1 MLRRVTALGTPNATN
16 PADPSNPS
24 NPSNPSDPGAEL
36 LAGALQQLDHAAKAI
51 GLDPGMH
58 KMLSA
63 PERALIVSVPVV
75 RDNGDL
81 EVFTGYRVQHSTG
94 RGPGKGGIRFHPGV
108 TLDEVTGLAMLMTW
122 KCAVT
127 DLPLGGAKGGVA
139 FDPRTYTK
147 REIERVTKR
156 YTAAILPII
165 GPEQDIPAPDVNT
178 DAQTMAWIVDTFTMI
193 TGKHSP
199 EVVTGKPVDLGGSRG
214 RHEATGR
221 GVAFVT
227 LELLR
232 RMGRPIEGTR
242 VAVQGFG
249 NVGSFAALALSQAGC
264 RIIGLSDITGG
275 YADPKGFDV
284 AKAMAHVKDSAH
296 HTLDGLAGASRITNA
311 ELLAMD
317 VDVLIPAA
325 LEAQITAANA
335 GEIRAGIIVEGA
347 NGPVTARADRMLADR
362 GVTIVPDI
370 LANAGGVVVSYFEWV
385 QSRAQF
391 YWELDEVERR
401 LEIYMRRAMESVLT
415 KAKTYDSTYREA
427 AFIVAVERV
436 AKAIAQ
442 RGIFP

>member
-1 MLRRVTALGTPNATN
+1 MSALTVRGTEN
-16 PADPSNPS
+16 P
-24 NPSNPSDPGAEL
+24 GEEL
-36 LAGALQQLDHAAKAI
+36 LAGALQQLDAAAKAL
-51 GLDPGMH
+51 GLDAGMH
-58 KMLSA
+58 KFLRRN
-63 PERALIVSVPVV
+63 ERTLIVSVPVV
-75 RDNGDL
+75 LDDGTL

-94 RGPGKGGIRFHPGV
+94 RGPGKGGIRFHPSV
-108 TLDEVTGLAMLMTW
+108 NLDEISGLAMLMSW

-139 FDPRTYTK
+139 VDPRKHSK
-147 REIERVTKR
+147 RELERLTKR
-156 YTAAILPII
+156 YTVAILPII

-178 DAQTMAWIVDTFTMI
+178 DAQTMAWIVDTMTMM

-232 RMGRPIEGTR
+232 RMGRPIDGAR

-249 NVGSFAALALSQAGC
+249 NVGSYAALALADAGC
-264 RIIGLSDITGG
+264 KIVGISDVTGG
-275 YADPKGFDV
+275 YADPKGLDV
-284 AKAMAHVKDSAH
+284 ARAMDHANRNPERI
-296 HTLDGLAGASRITNA
+296 LEGLAGASRIGNA
-311 ELLAMD
+311 ELLALD

-325 LEAQITAANA
+325 LEAQITAENA
-335 GEIRAGIIVEGA
+335 AGIRAKIIVEGA
-347 NGPVTARADRMLADR
+347 NGPVTAEADRLLADR

-401 LEIYMRRAMESVLT
+401 LEIYMRRAMESVFA
-415 KAKTYDSTYREA
+415 KAKAYDSTYREA
-427 AFIVAVERV
+427 AFILAVERV
-436 AKAIAQ
+436 AKAIRQ

>member
-1 MLRRVTALGTPNATN
+1 MSALKMPDVTN
-16 PADPSNPS
+16 P
-24 NPSNPSDPGAEL
+24 GGEL
-36 LAGALQQLDHAAKAI
+36 LAGALGQLDAAAKAL

-58 KMLSA
+58 RLLRTN
-63 PERALIVSVPVV
+63 ERALIVSVPVV
-75 RDNGDL
+75 MDDGSL

-94 RGPGKGGIRFHPGV
+94 RGPGKGGIRFHPSV
-108 TLDEVTGLAMLMTW
+108 TLEEVSGLAMLMTW

-139 FDPRTYTK
+139 IDPRTYSK
-147 REIERVTKR
+147 RELERLTKR
-156 YTAAILPII
+156 YTVAILPII

-178 DAQTMAWIVDTFTMI
+178 DAQTMAWIVDTVTMM

-232 RMGRPIEGTR
+232 RMGKQIEGTR

-264 RIIGLSDITGG
+264 RIVGISDVTGG
-275 YADPKGFDV
+275 YVDAKGLDV
-284 AKAMAHVKDSAH
+284 ARAIEHLKRDSQR
-296 HTLDGLAGASRITNA
+296 TLDGLPGAARVSND

-325 LEAQITAANA
+325 LEAQITAQNA
-335 GEIRAGIIVEGA
+335 SSIRAPIIVEGA
-347 NGPVTARADRMLADR
+347 NGPVTAEADRMLTGR

-401 LEIYMRRAMESVLT
+401 LEIYMRRAMESVLA
-415 KAKTYDSTYREA
+415 KAKAYDATYREA

-436 AKAIAQ
+436 AKAIEQ

>member
-1 MLRRVTALGTPNATN
+1 M
-16 PADPSNPS
+16 
-24 NPSNPSDPGAEL
+24 PGATSPGEEL
-36 LAGALQQLDHAAKAI
+36 LAGALHQLDSAAKAI

-58 KMLSA
+58 RLLRSN
-63 PERALIVSVPVV
+63 ERALIVSVPVV
-75 RDNGDL
+75 KDDGSL

-94 RGPGKGGIRFHPGV
+94 RGPGKGGIRFHPAV
-108 TLDEVTGLAMLMTW
+108 TLDEVSGLAMLMTW

-139 FDPRTYTK
+139 VDPRAYSK
-147 REIERVTKR
+147 RELERLTKR
-156 YTAAILPII
+156 YTVAILPII

-178 DAQTMAWIVDTFTMI
+178 DAQTMAWIVDTVTMM

-214 RHEATGR
+214 RHQATGR

-232 RMGRPIEGTR
+232 RMGKPIEGTR

-249 NVGSFAALALSQAGC
+249 NVGSFAALALAEAGC
-264 RIIGLSDITGG
+264 TVVGIADITGA
-275 YADPKGFDV
+275 YADPNGIDV
-284 AKAMAHVKDSAH
+284 AKAIEHAKRDPQR
-296 HTLDGLAGASRITNA
+296 TLEGLPGASRIDTG

-325 LEAQITAANA
+325 LEAQITADNA
-335 GEIRAGIIVEGA
+335 STIRARVIVEGA
-347 NGPVTARADRMLADR
+347 NGPVTAEADRMLTGR
-362 GVTIVPDI
+362 GVVIVPDI

-401 LEIYMRRAMESVLT
+401 LEIYMRRAMESVLA
-415 KAKTYDSTYREA
+415 KAKLYDSTYREA

-436 AKAIAQ
+436 ARAIEQ

>member
-1 MLRRVTALGTPNATN
+1 MTALKA
-16 PADPSNPS
+16 PSQ
-24 NPSNPSDPGAEL
+24 SDPGEAL
-36 LAGALQQLDHAAKAI
+36 LAGALHQLDAAAKAI
-51 GLDPGMH
+51 SLDPGMH
-58 KMLSA
+58 RFLRSN
-63 PERALIVSVPVV
+63 ERALIVSVPVLM
-75 RDNGDL
+75 DDGSL

-94 RGPGKGGIRFHPGV
+94 RGPGKGGIRFHPSV
-108 TLDEVTGLAMLMTW
+108 SLAEVSGLAMLMTW

-139 FDPRTYTK
+139 VDPGKYSR
-147 REIERVTKR
+147 REIQRLTKR
-156 YTAAILPII
+156 YTVAILPII

-178 DAQTMAWIVDTFTMI
+178 DAQTMAWIVDTVTMM

-232 RMGRPIEGTR
+232 RMGKPIAATR

-264 RIIGLSDITGG
+264 TIVGISDISGG
-275 YADPKGFDV
+275 YTDPRGIDV
-284 AKAMAHVKDSAH
+284 ARAMEHAKRNPQR
-296 HTLDGLAGASRITNA
+296 TLEGLAGASRVSNA
-311 ELLAMD
+311 ELLALD

-325 LEAQITAANA
+325 LEAQISAENAAS
-335 GEIRAGIIVEGA
+335 IRARIIVEGA
-347 NGPVTARADRMLADR
+347 NGPVTADADRLLADR
-362 GVTIVPDI
+362 GVVIVPDI

-401 LEIYMRRAMESVLT
+401 LEIYMRRAMESVLAT
-415 KAKTYDSTYREA
+415 AKTHDVTYREA

-436 AKAIAQ
+436 ARAVEQ

>member
-1 MLRRVTALGTPNATN
+1 MSALKM
-16 PADPSNPS
+16 
-24 NPSNPSDPGAEL
+24 PGLASPGGEL
-36 LAGALQQLDHAAKAI
+36 LAGALHQLDSAAKAL

-58 KMLSA
+58 RLLRSN
-63 PERALIVSVPVV
+63 ERALIVSVPVMMDDG
-75 RDNGDL
+75 RL
-81 EVFTGYRVQHSTG
+81 EVFAGYRVQHSTG
-94 RGPGKGGIRFHPGV
+94 RGPGKGGIRFHPSV
-108 TLDEVTGLAMLMTW
+108 SLEEVSGLAMLMTW

-139 FDPRTYTK
+139 VDPRKYSK
-147 REIERVTKR
+147 RELERLTKR
-156 YTAAILPII
+156 YTVAILPII

-178 DAQTMAWIVDTFTMI
+178 DAQTMAWIVDTVTMM

-232 RMGRPIEGTR
+232 KMGKPIEGTR

-249 NVGSFAALALSQAGC
+249 NVGSFAALALAEAGC
-264 RIIGLSDITGG
+264 RIVGISDVSGG
-275 YADPKGFDV
+275 YAVPAGVDV
-284 AKAMAHVKDSAH
+284 RAAMEHAKRNPQR
-296 HTLDGLAGASRITNA
+296 TLEALPGATRMSND

-317 VDVLIPAA
+317 ADVLIPAA
-325 LEAQITAANA
+325 LEAQITADNA
-335 GEIRAGIIVEGA
+335 SSIRAKVIVEGA
-347 NGPVTARADRMLADR
+347 NGPVTAEADRMLAER

-401 LEIYMRRAMESVLT
+401 LEIYMRRAMESVLA
-415 KAKTYDSTYREA
+415 KAKTYDSSYREA
-427 AFIVAVERV
+427 AFILAVERV
-436 AKAIAQ
+436 ARAIEQ

>member
-1 MLRRVTALGTPNATN
+1 MSVLKMPGTT
-16 PADPSNPS
+16 
-24 NPSNPSDPGAEL
+24 DPGAEL
-36 LAGALQQLDHAAKAI
+36 LAGALQQLHSAAKAL

-58 KMLSA
+58 RLLGTN
-63 PERALIVSVPVV
+63 ERALIVSVPVLM
-75 RDNGDL
+75 DDGSL

-94 RGPGKGGIRFHPGV
+94 RGPGKGGIRFHPAV
-108 TLDEVTGLAMLMTW
+108 SLEEVSGLAMLMTW

-139 FDPRTYTK
+139 FDPRKYSS
-147 REIERVTKR
+147 REVQRLTKR
-156 YTAAILPII
+156 YTVAILPII

-178 DAQTMAWIVDTFTMI
+178 DAQTMAWIVDTVTMM

-227 LELLR
+227 FELLR
-232 RMGRPIEGTR
+232 RMGKPIEGTR
-242 VAVQGFG
+242 IAVQGFG
-249 NVGSFAALALSQAGC
+249 NVGSFAALALAQAGC
-264 RIIGLSDITGG
+264 KIVGISDISGG
-275 YADPKGFDV
+275 YADPKGIDIGN
-284 AKAMAHVKDSAH
+284 AMEQVKRNPQR
-296 HTLDGLAGASRITNA
+296 TLEGLAGASRISNG

-325 LEAQITAANA
+325 LEAQITAENA
-335 GEIRAGIIVEGA
+335 STIRAEIIVEGA
-347 NGPVTARADRMLADR
+347 NGPVTAEADRMLNGR

-391 YWELDEVERR
+391 YWELEEVERR
-401 LEIYMRRAMESVLT
+401 LEIYMRRAMESVFA
-415 KAKTYDSTYREA
+415 KAKAYDSTYREA

-436 AKAIAQ
+436 AKAIEQ

>member
-1 MLRRVTALGTPNATN
+1 MPGPTN
-16 PADPSNPS
+16 P
-24 NPSNPSDPGAEL
+24 GEEL
-36 LAGALQQLDHAAKAI
+36 LAGALHQLDSAAQAL

-58 KMLSA
+58 RLLRSN
-63 PERALIVSVPVV
+63 ERALIVSVPVMM
-75 RDNGDL
+75 DDGSL

-94 RGPGKGGIRFHPGV
+94 RGPGKGGIRFHPSV
-108 TLDEVTGLAMLMTW
+108 SLEEVSGLAMLMTW

-139 FDPRTYTK
+139 VDPRTHSK
-147 REIERVTKR
+147 RELERLTKR
-156 YTAAILPII
+156 YTVAILPIT

-178 DAQTMAWIVDTFTMI
+178 DAQTMAWIVDTVTMM

-232 RMGRPIEGTR
+232 KMGKPIEGTR

-249 NVGSFAALALSQAGC
+249 NVGSFAALALAQAGC
-264 RIIGLSDITGG
+264 RIVGVSDVTGG
-275 YADPKGFDV
+275 YAVPGGVDV
-284 AKAMAHVKDSAH
+284 RAAMEHAKRNPQR
-296 HTLDGLAGASRITNA
+296 TLEGLAGAARISNG

-317 VDVLIPAA
+317 ADVLIPAA
-325 LEAQITAANA
+325 LEAQITADNA
-335 GEIRAGIIVEGA
+335 SSVRAKIIVEGA
-347 NGPVTARADRMLADR
+347 NGPVTAEADRMLTQQ
-362 GVTIVPDI
+362 GITIVPDI

-401 LEIYMRRAMESVLT
+401 LEIYMRRAMESVLA
-415 KAKTYDSTYREA
+415 KAKAYDSSYREA
-427 AFIVAVERV
+427 AFILAVERV
-436 AKAIAQ
+436 AKAIEQ

>member
-1 MLRRVTALGTPNATN
+1 MSTLKMPAETN
-16 PADPSNPS
+16 
-24 NPSNPSDPGAEL
+24 PGAEL
-36 LAGALQQLDHAAKAI
+36 LAGALHQLDGAAKAI

-58 KMLSA
+58 RFLGV
-63 PERALIVSVPVV
+63 PERTLIVSVPVV
-75 RDNGDL
+75 LEDGSL
-81 EVFTGYRVQHSTG
+81 EVFTGYRVQHSTA
-94 RGPGKGGIRFHPGV
+94 RGPGKGGIRFHQGV
-108 TLDEVTGLAMLMTW
+108 TLDEVQGLAMLMTW

-139 FDPRTYTK
+139 VDPRK
-147 REIERVTKR
+147 LRGNEVQRLTKR

-178 DAQTMAWIVDTFTMI
+178 DAQTMAWIVDTVTMM
-193 TGKHSP
+193 TGHHSP

-232 RMGRPIEGTR
+232 GMGKRVEGAR

-249 NVGSFAALALSQAGC
+249 NVGSFTALTLAQAGC
-264 RIIGLSDITGG
+264 RVVGLSDISGG
-275 YADPKGFDV
+275 YASASGFDV
-284 AKAMAHVKDSAH
+284 AAAIAHQKRNPQR
-296 HTLDGLAGASRITNA
+296 TLEGLPGASRISNA

-317 VDVLIPAA
+317 VDVLVPAA
-325 LEAQITAANA
+325 LEAQVTRENAAS
-335 GEIRAGIIVEGA
+335 IRAPIIVEGA
-347 NGPVTARADRMLADR
+347 NGPVTAEADRMLADR
-362 GVTIVPDI
+362 GVVIVPDI

-401 LEIYMRRAMESVLT
+401 LEIYMRRAMESVLGR
-415 KAKTYDSTYREA
+415 AKTYDCTYREA

-436 AKAIAQ
+436 ARAIEQ